1 MAKTKRKIPGR
12 TPFRQAMNM
21 IGQLI
26 FERGLRG
33 DLDMAVTSRRI
44 GEATA
49 ITVLYPEGVM
59 NFTVTDAELES
70 ELTPGQRE
78 ARRLRLDSGEGI

>member
-1 MAKTKRKIPGR
+1 MAKTKSKIPGK
-12 TPFRQAMNM
+12 TPFRQAMTV

-26 FERGLRG
+26 FERGLRD
-33 DLDMAVTSRRI
+33 DLDMAVTSRRV

-59 NFTVTDAELES
+59 NFVVTDAELEN

-78 ARRLRLDSGEGI
+78 ARRLRQDPNGMI